1 MADVD
6 YGLLEACV
14 KKDAAAYRDDF
25 LKRYRHFDSEY
36 EVFMLKPPKGDAENK
51 AFGKLVQFVGFCSD
65 SYPEDVAGF
74 AEKLGALLEKHL
86 NVLNHSL
93 RATVVRTLIVMRN
106 KNQLQPTDLLA
117 LFFKLFRCH
126 DKSLRT
132 TLYNHIVA
140 DITNVNRRRRDNAL
154 NRTLVNFMYTMLED
168 QDPTAAK
175 KSLEV
180 MIELYKRGV
189 WTDAKTVN
197 AIAGCVFSPFTKMR
211 VAALQFFLNIDSD
224 LEQRQAVMESK
235 INLEKETRRHVVT
248 RKTRAKVKKF
258 KAAQEE
264 HKRMLRGEGA
274 AAPARPN
281 WPAIELVFDPHGYA
295 KKLLGL
301 LKHSTDGFD
310 VRLMLMNFISRLIAA
325 HKIILVAFYP
335 FMQRYLKPRQNKV
348 THLLAIVAQASHELV
363 PPDVLQPVVRTI
375 ANEFI
380 HEGSAEEIVAT
391 GMNALQ
397 AICRRCPLV
406 MDQDLLRDLALYK
419 SSRDRAVMASAR
431 SLIQLYRETNPAL
444 LARRDRGRGTK
455 DVEVAA
461 YGEEKVSDDVEGIE
475 LLQLVKDILAGKI
488 HSEAAGK
495 DVETSDEEDEDDDDE
510 EENVE
515 EEDDE
520 DDEDEDDDDEE
531 EDEEEDED
539 KDEDEDK
546 EDGDEDDEETEIP
559 GWELASD
566 DENEEEGEEE
576 DEDGEGEWKKAD
588 DDDDGST
595 IEVSED
601 EEEDEDED
609 DDDEDDEDD
618 DEDEDEDEEDDGKA
632 KKRKREGSDDEEEEG
647 KEKKKQRKEEKDEKE
662 QEVSHVPLHILSQ
675 TDLML
680 LQKLKKLAAEDPLFI
695 KSLKKM
701 SRFEV
706 KKLSRSKA
714 ESDSDEE
721 EEEGEN
727 GQQMYVTPEEIAAK
741 IKSKMTRQEREAA
754 LAAARQSSKE
764 SRQQHKITR
773 GRSKKVVARN
783 KNFLM
788 KMIGQRT
795 KRARERKAKRTK
807 DRQRAKRF
815 HGRLRKRFGK
825 KQGR

>member
-1 MADVD
+1 M
-6 YGLLEACV
+6 

-25 LKRYRHFDSEY
+25 LKRYRHFESEY
-36 EVFMLKPPKGDAENK
+36 EVYMLKPPKGDAENK
-51 AFGKLVQFVGFCSD
+51 AFGKLVQFVGSCSD

-74 AEKLGALLEKHL
+74 AEKLGALLEKQL
-86 NVLNHSL
+86 NVLSHSL
-93 RATVVRTLIVMRN
+93 RATIVRTLIVMRN
-106 KNQLQPTDLLA
+106 KDVLQPTDLLA

-126 DKSLRT
+126 DKSLRS

-180 MIELYKRGV
+180 MMELYKRGV

-224 LEQRQAVMESK
+224 VEQRKAVMESK
-235 INLEKETRRHVVT
+235 INLEKETRRHIVT

-258 KAAQEE
+258 KAAQAE
-264 HKRMLRGEGA
+264 HKRMLSGEGD

-301 LKHSTDGFD
+301 LKHSSDGFD

-325 HKIILVAFYP
+325 HRIILVAFYP

-363 PPDVLQPVVRTI
+363 PPEVLQPVVRTI

-406 MDQDLLRDLALYK
+406 MDQDLLRDLALYR
-419 SSRDRAVMASAR
+419 SSKDRAVMASAR
-431 SLIQLYRETNPAL
+431 SLIQLYRETNPTL
-444 LARRDRGRGTK
+444 LARRDRGRDAK
-455 DVEVAA
+455 NVEVAA
-461 YGEEKVSDDVEGIE
+461 YGEEKVSDNVDGIE
-475 LLQLVKDILAGKI
+475 LLQLVKDILAGRI
-488 HSEAAGK
+488 HSKAAGK
-495 DVETSDEEDEDDDDE
+495 DVSDSS
-510 EENVE
+510 
-515 EEDDE
+515 
-520 DDEDEDDDDEE
+520 DDEDEDEKKEEEDEDEDEEE
-531 EDEEEDED
+531 EDEEEDE
-539 KDEDEDK
+539 
-546 EDGDEDDEETEIP
+546 EEEEEEEEESEIP
-559 GWELASD
+559 GSEVASD
-566 DENEEEGEEE
+566 DENEDDE
-576 DEDGEGEWKKAD
+576 DEE
-588 DDDDGST
+588 GST

-601 EEEDEDED
+601 EDDEDEDE
-609 DDDEDDEDD
+609 EDD
-618 DEDEDEDEEDDGKA
+618 DEDEDEDEEDDEEEDEEDERRGKA
-632 KKRKREGSDDEEEEG
+632 MKRKRDESDDEEEDDEEDEETKR
-647 KEKKKQRKEEKDEKE
+647 KEKKKQRKEEKPEE
-662 QEVSHVPLHILSQ
+662 EEEVNHVPLHILSQ

-680 LQKLKKLAAEDPLFI
+680 LQKLKKLAAEDPNFI

-701 SRFEV
+701 SRNEL
-706 KKLSRSKA
+706 KKLSKGKPEPEKDSD
-714 ESDSDEE
+714 DSDEE
-721 EEEGEN
+721 EEVG
-727 GQQMYVTPEEIAAK
+727 GQLYVTPEEIAAK
-741 IKSKMTRQEREAA
+741 IKSKMTHQEREAA

-764 SRQQHKITR
+764 SREEHKITR

-807 DRQRAKRF
+807 DRSSKRF
-815 HGRLRKRFGK
+815 YGRLRKRFGK
-825 KQGR
+825 KKSH

>member
-6 YGLLEACV
+6 YGVLEGCV

-36 EVFMLKPPKGDAENK
+36 EVYMLKPPKGDAENK

-74 AEKLGALLEKHL
+74 AEKLGALLEKQL

-93 RATVVRTLIVMRN
+93 RATIVRTLIVMRN

-180 MIELYKRGV
+180 MVELYKRGV

-224 LEQRQAVMESK
+224 VEQRKAVMDSK

-264 HKRMLRGEGA
+264 HKRMLRGEGD

-301 LKHSTDGFD
+301 LKHTTDGFD

-363 PPDVLQPVVRTI
+363 PPEVLQPVVRTI

-419 SSRDRAVMASAR
+419 SSKDRAVMASAR
-431 SLIQLYRETNPAL
+431 SLIQLYRETNPTL

-475 LLQLVKDILAGKI
+475 LLQLVKDILAGRI

-495 DVETSDEEDEDDDDE
+495 DVESSDEDDDEEGDEEDEEDEEDEDG
-510 EENVE
+510 
-515 EEDDE
+515 EDDE
-520 DDEDEDDDDEE
+520 EE
-531 EDEEEDED
+531 EDEEDEEGSD
-539 KDEDEDK
+539 KDED
-546 EDGDEDDEETEIP
+546 DDEETEIP

-566 DENEEEGEEE
+566 DDENEEEGEDEDQDGE
-576 DEDGEGEWKKAD
+576 WKQADEDGE
-588 DDDDGST
+588 GST

-601 EEEDEDED
+601 EDDDDDDDDEDED
-609 DDDEDDEDD
+609 DDDED
-618 DEDEDEDEEDDGKA
+618 EDEDEDDDDDEDDDGKA
-632 KKRKREGSDDEEEEG
+632 KKRKREEADEDEEEEG
-647 KEKKKQRKEEKDEKE
+647 KEKKKQKKEEEPEK
-662 QEVSHVPLHILSQ
+662 EVSHVPLHILSQ

-701 SRFEV
+701 SRFEL
-706 KKLSRSKA
+706 KKLSRDGPD
-714 ESDSDEE
+714 SDSEE
-721 EEEGEN
+721 EEED

-754 LAAARQSSKE
+754 LAAARLSSKE
-764 SRQQHKITR
+764 SRQQHKISR

-807 DRQRAKRF
+807 DRKRAKRF